1 MSFLIDLDIYRGPL
15 DLLLYLVRRNEV
27 EVEELPV
34 ARITAQYLDYVT
46 VLQHLDINAAADFL
60 EIASILT
67 EMKSR
72 SVLPRAEEE
81 AEPENQIVEDP
92 RRDLVR
98 RLLEYKKF
106 KDAAS
111 LLEEQGRQWQERF
124 PRMAVDLPRRP
135 RELAEEPIHELEVWD
150 LVSALAR
157 LLRDNQAAQPAS
169 IIYDDTPIHVYMEQ
183 IHERARAQGR
193 IAFTELFQA
202 GMHKSTLVSLFL
214 AMMELIRHYG
224 LRAQQDEIFGEIWLM
239 PDPNRIGPL
248 DLSQVDNYEYVRR
261 EEPEDDSTGTTEG
274 EPES

>member
-1 MSFLIDLDIYRGPL
+1 MAFLVELGIYRGPL

-27 EVEELPV
+27 EVENLPV
-34 ARITAQYLDYVT
+34 APIAAQFLAYVE
-46 VLQHLDINAAADFL
+46 VLAEIDINAVADFL
-60 EIASILT
+60 EVASILA

-72 SVLPRAEEE
+72 AVLPRAEEE
-81 AEPENQIVEDP
+81 EAEGEAAIAEDP

-111 LLEEQGRQWQERF
+111 LLEDQGRTWQERF
-124 PRMAVDLPRRP
+124 PRLSTDLPRRQ
-135 RELAEEPIHELEVWD
+135 RDLAEEPIHELEVWD

-169 IIYDDTPIHVYMEQ
+169 IVYDDTPIHVYMQ
-183 IHERARAQGR
+183 NLHERSVREKR
-193 IAFTELFQA
+193 VAFSELFQA

-224 LRAQQDEIFGEIWLM
+224 LRAEQDQLFGEIWLT
-239 PDPNRIGPL
+239 PDPLRTGTL
-248 DLSQVDNYEYVRR
+248 DLSQVDNYEYAKKS
-261 EEPEDDSTGTTEG
+261 EEEET
-274 EPES
+274 

>member
-27 EVEELPV
+27 EVDELPV
-34 ARITAQYLDYVT
+34 GQIASQYLDYVM
-46 VLQHLDINAAADFL
+46 VIQHLDINAAADFL

-81 AEPENQIVEDP
+81 AEPENEIIEDP

-135 RELAEEPIHELEVWD
+135 RELADEPIHELEVWD

-157 LLRDNQAAQPAS
+157 LLRDNQSAATTS
-169 IIYDDTPIHVYMEQ
+169 IVYDDTPIHVFMER
-183 IHERARAQGR
+183 IHTRLVEHGR
-193 IAFTELFQA
+193 LAMSELFQP
-202 GMHKSTLVSLFL
+202 GMHKSTLVGLFL
-214 AMMELIRHYG
+214 AILELVRHHG
-224 LRAQQDEIFGEIWLM
+224 VRAEQEGDFGEIYIT
-239 PDPNRIGPL
+239 PGPEQSRSL
-248 DLSQVDNYEYVRR
+248 PL
-261 EEPEDDSTGTTEG
+261 PMEDKPSGDAG
-274 EPES
+274 PQ

>member
-27 EVEELPV
+27 EVDELPV
-34 ARITAQYLDYVT
+34 GQIASQYLDYVM
-46 VLQHLDINAAADFL
+46 VIQHLDINAAADFL

-81 AEPENQIVEDP
+81 AEPENEIIEDP

-135 RELAEEPIHELEVWD
+135 RELADEPIHELEVWD

-157 LLRDNQAAQPAS
+157 LLRDNQSAATTS
-169 IIYDDTPIHVYMEQ
+169 IVYDDTPIHVYMER
-183 IHERARAQGR
+183 IYERARTEGR
-193 IAFTELFQA
+193 LAFTELFQA

-224 LRAQQDEIFGEIWLM
+224 MRAQQDQLFGEIWLM
-239 PDPNRIGPL
+239 PDPHRVGPL

-261 EEPEDDSTGTTEG
+261 PDSEDEPAEE
-274 EPES
+274 

>member
-1 MSFLIDLDIYRGPL
+1 MSFLVDLGIYRGPL

-27 EVEELPV
+27 EIDDLPIAPIAAQFLSYVE
-34 ARITAQYLDYVT
+34 
-46 VLQHLDINAAADFL
+46 VLAEIEINAAADFL
-60 EIASILT
+60 ELASTLA

-81 AEPENQIVEDP
+81 TETEFQIVEDP

-111 LLEEQGRQWQERF
+111 LLEEQGRSWQERF
-124 PRMAVDLPRRP
+124 PRLSTDLPRRQ
-135 RELAEEPIHELEVWD
+135 RDLAEEPIHELEVWD

-169 IIYDDTPIHVYMEQ
+169 IIYDDTPIHVYMERL
-183 IHERARAQGR
+183 HERATREKR
-193 IAFTELFQA
+193 VTFTELFQA

-224 LRAQQDEIFGEIWLM
+224 LRAEQDHLFGEIYLT
-239 PDPNRIGPL
+239 PDPMRTGPL
-248 DLSQVDNYEYVRR
+248 DLSQVDNYEYARKD
-261 EEPEDDSTGTTEG
+261 EAMDEAPEQ
-274 EPES
+274 